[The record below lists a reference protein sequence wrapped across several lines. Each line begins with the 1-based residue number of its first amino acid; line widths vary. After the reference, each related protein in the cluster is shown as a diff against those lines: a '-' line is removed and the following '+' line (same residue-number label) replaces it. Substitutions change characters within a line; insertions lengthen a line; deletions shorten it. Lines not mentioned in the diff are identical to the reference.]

1 MARVNYAKLAK
12 AMNARTYKRKRRRT
26 FAQRNYPASDYY
38 QLYVPRTDMSRNAFG
53 TSWRSATDVQKANR
67 KNYRMMGR
75 GGYKSILRK
84 TRSGLRWGAG
94 MADAM
99 GPQGAQAAHLLR
111 AAAGRGLYMG
121 GRGDYIVDDD
131 SNTATN
137 SLIGGSID
145 DESPQPP
152 MFETIADETGALMVT
167 HRETIQSIYG
177 NPSTTDFVNV
187 TFSLNPG
194 LTRTFPF
201 LSQIAANFE
210 EYEFVQLMFS
220 YIPQTNFTL
229 NSEDGQTGS
238 VYMYTDYNA
247 FDRPKR
253 SPQEMIQSYGT
264 TKGRA
269 LQRIEHGIEC
279 DPKKLSGDG
288 HNFVRV
294 RGLAENEPITKY
306 DHGLFQLAVDSTPST
321 VANQIIGT
329 LQVTYKILLRK
340 PRCFSLYGYN
350 NDNDE
355 FIIEDNNTNLQ
366 GATLTSGEFNS
377 LNCLITTGDQAI
389 VGSGDS
395 NDGAG
400 NYAGGDG
407 FITIT
412 FPTWF
417 SGPVEI
423 TGFKDVASGTLGNSG
438 DNTPR
443 YGGRV
448 EKIFLPSTTYGE
460 GNDGIAQSWRC
471 SGDEDTEMFQCQVEV
486 QQAKSGQDNQVQLRT
501 RWGGSGNTR
510 VVLKIQRT
518 NNFEQLT
525 PQQFS

>member
-12 AMNARTYKRKRRRT
+12 ALNARTYKRKRRRT

-53 TSWRSATDVQKANR
+53 TSWRSATDAQKANR
-67 KNYRMMGR
+67 KMYRMQGR

-121 GRGDYIVDDD
+121 GRGDYVVDDSAD
-131 SNTATN
+131 TATN
-137 SLIGGSID
+137 SLIAGAVD

-152 MFETIADETGALMVT
+152 LFETIPDETGALLVT
-167 HRETIQSIYG
+167 HRETIQQIYG
-177 NPSTTDFVNV
+177 NSDGVDFLN
-187 TFSLNPG
+187 TSFSLNPG

-210 EYEFVQLMFS
+210 EYEFVQLMFV
-220 YIPQTNFTL
+220 YVPQVNFTL
-229 NSEDGQTGS
+229 DSQDGQTGQ
-238 VYMYTDYNA
+238 VYAYTDYNA

-279 DPKKLSGDG
+279 DPTKLSGDG

-294 RGLAENEPITKY
+294 RGLPDGEPITKY
-306 DHGLFQLAVDSTPST
+306 DHGLFQLAVDSTPSS
-321 VANQIIGT
+321 VADQVIGS
-329 LQVTYKILLRK
+329 LQVIYKVLLRK

-350 NDNDE
+350 NDCDE
-355 FIIEDNNTNLQ
+355 FIIEDDDTDLQ
-366 GATLTSGEFNS
+366 GATVTAGEFNS
-377 LNCLITTGDQAI
+377 LNCLIKTGDKADIATQP
-389 VGSGDS
+389 GT
-395 NDGAG
+395 DG
-400 NYAGGDG
+400 Y
-407 FITIT
+407 ITIT

-417 SGPVEI
+417 SGPVEV
-423 TGFKDVASGTLGNSG
+423 TGFKHVSSGTLGTQG
-438 DNTPR
+438 DNAPLKQGRIEFIRLPGTV
-443 YGGRV
+443 YGDPADAS
-448 EKIFLPSTTYGE
+448 E
-460 GNDGIAQSWRC
+460 QSWRS
-471 SGDEDTEMFQCQVEV
+471 SGDDTTEMFQVQVEV
-486 QQAKSGQDNQVQLRT
+486 QQAKSGQDNILQLRT
-501 RWGGSGNTR
+501 RNGGAGNTR
-510 VVLKIQRT
+510 VCLKIQRT
-518 NNFEQLT
+518 NNFEQVT
-525 PQQFS
+525 PQNFS